1 MKAFRILLTIA
12 GSVAAAVAAQADEI
26 TVASGGGVYQDAQRA
41 AFFTP
46 TAEKMGITIR
56 EATTNG
62 LPEIRVQVQSK
73 SVTWDIANT
82 AAEECAIGSKEG
94 LFEPLDKSIVK
105 EDGIDPKLVGP
116 DWTANL
122 YYSTVIAWNTDTIG
136 KDGVVPSSWADFFNV
151 EKFPGDR
158 AIYDHPRGNL
168 EAALLADGVAPADL
182 YPLDVER
189 AFKKLEQIKPQIK
202 VWWTSGAQSA
212 QLIKDGEVDLVQ
224 IWNGRVDAAI
234 KDGAAANFTFDQGIL
249 MADCFVIPKGAPH
262 KDLAMKALGYFI
274 APEQQAL
281 LPLHIA
287 YGPINKY
294 AFDVPGVLTEEAK
307 KRINSAPENAAKQI
321 VLDVAWWGEHGAEMM
336 ERWQNF
342 KQQ

>member
-1 MKAFRILLTIA
+1 MNSCRILLALTSGVA
-12 GSVAAAVAAQADEI
+12 TVAAAHAAEI

-46 TAEKMGITIR
+46 TAEKMGITIL
-56 EATTNG
+56 EASTNG
-62 LPEIRVQVQSK
+62 LPEIRVQVQSG
-73 SVTWDIANT
+73 SPSWDIANT
-82 AAEECAIGSKEG
+82 SAEECAIGSKEG

-105 EDGIDPKLVGP
+105 EDGIDPRLVGP

-122 YYSTVIAWNTDTIG
+122 YYSTVIAWNTDTVGADG
-136 KDGVVPSSWADFFNV
+136 KVPEGWADFYDTD
-151 EKFPGDR
+151 KFPGDR

-168 EAALLADGVAPADL
+168 EAALLADGVAPEDL
-182 YPLDVER
+182 YPLDVDR
-189 AFKKLEQIKPQIK
+189 AFRKLEELKPDIT
-202 VWWTSGAQSA
+202 VWWASGAQSA
-212 QLIKDGEVDLVQ
+212 QLLKDGEADLIQ
-224 IWNGRVDAAI
+224 MWNGRADAAI
-234 KDGAAANFTFDQGIL
+234 KDGAAGAYNYDQGIL
-249 MADCFVIPKGAPH
+249 MADCFVIPKGAPN
-262 KDLAMKALGYFI
+262 KDLAMEALGYFV

-287 YGPINKY
+287 YGPINAK
-294 AFDVPGVLTEEAK
+294 AFDVPGVLTEEQKAEV
-307 KRINSAPENAAKQI
+307 NSSPGNAAKQV